1 MITVE
6 DLRALPIFEGLT
18 DAQLGELVASGEEVP
33 VVPGADLFREGE
45 LADFWWLLLDG
56 GIELVR
62 RIGREDAVVARM
74 DQPGRWA
81 GGFRAWDEAGVYLAT
96 GRGKTEGR
104 LLRVPAVVL
113 RDLSHA
119 WFPFAGH
126 LIEGLYRTARS
137 IESTARQRSALVTLG
152 SLAAGLA
159 HEINNPAAA
168 ATRAID
174 ALEGACDTL
183 LAAPGRLAGLGLTK
197 AQITALEDLRSS
209 VQPPSGDDTY
219 DPLAASDRQQAVG
232 SWLTRR
238 GVGRAWELAGPLASA
253 GVDVGWCEQAAVIID
268 GDGLEPALDWVAGT
282 LAATSL
288 LAELKESTR
297 RISELVAAVRSYSQL
312 DRSAKQPTDILAGI
326 DSTLLILSHRLRDG
340 VTVLRDYR
348 RPIPSIDAYAGELNQ
363 VWTNLI
369 DNAIDAM
376 DGQGTLRIAA
386 ARRRPARPRRDHR
399 FRRRH
404 ARRDRRP
411 GLRPLLHHQ
420 GCRQGHRAGT
430 RHRSAHRGRPAR
442 GQHRHRVRAGQDGCP
457 RTPAAGGRCPLNV
470 GDGSERVVDQP

>member
-1 MITVE
+1 VITVA
-6 DLRALPIFEGLT
+6 DLGALPIFQGLT
-18 DAQLGELVASGEEVP
+18 DAQLSELVASGEEVP
-33 VVPGADLFREGE
+33 VVPGAEVFREGE
-45 LADFWWLLLDG
+45 PADSWWLLLDG
-56 GIELVR
+56 AIELVR

-96 GRGKTEGR
+96 GRGTTPGR
-104 LLRVPAVVL
+104 LMRIPAIVL

-174 ALEGACDTL
+174 ALEDASDTL
-183 LAAPGRLAGLGLTK
+183 LAAPARLAGLGLSGD
-197 AQITALEDLRSS
+197 QIAALEELRSS
-209 VQPPSGDDTY
+209 VRPADDAD

-232 SWLTRR
+232 SWLFRK

-253 GVDVGWCEQAAVIID
+253 GIDVGWCERVAAVVEND
-268 GDGLEPALDWVAGT
+268 ALEPILDWVAGT
-282 LAATSL
+282 LATTSL
-288 LAELKESTR
+288 LVELKESTR

-312 DRSAKQPTDILAGI
+312 DRTAKQPTDIVAGL
-326 DSTLLILSHRLRDG
+326 DSTLLIMSHRLRDG

-363 VWTNLI
+363 VWTNVI
-369 DNAIDAM
+369 DNAVDAM
-376 DGQGTLRIAA
+376 DGQGTLRLAVRAEDQQVVVEITDSGAGMPDDVLA
-386 ARRRPARPRRDHR
+386 RVFDPFFTTKEVGKGTGLGLDIARRIVVD
-399 FRRRH
+399 RH
-404 ARRDRRP
+404 GGSIEIDSEP
-411 GLRPLLHHQ
+411 GSTLI
-420 GCRQGHRAGT
+420 
-430 RHRSAHRGRPAR
+430 
-442 GQHRHRVRAGQDGCP
+442 RVRL
-457 RTPAAGGRCPLNV
+457 PLTGAV
-470 GDGSERVVDQP
+470 L

>member
-18 DAQLGELVASGEEVP
+18 DTQLGELVASGEEVP

-81 GGFRAWDEAGVYLAT
+81 GGFRAWDEGGVYLAT

-152 SLAAGLA
+152 HWRPGWPTRSTTRRPRQPARSMPSRVPATPSLPLPAGWPV
-159 HEINNPAAA
+159 ES
-168 ATRAID
+168 T
-174 ALEGACDTL
+174 E
-183 LAAPGRLAGLGLTK
+183 
-197 AQITALEDLRSS
+197 AQIAALEDLRSS

-253 GVDVGWCEQAAVIID
+253 GVDVDWCDQAAEIID
-268 GDGLEPALDWVAGT
+268 GDGLEPALDWIAGT

-376 DGQGTLRIAA
+376 DEQGTLRIAA
-386 ARRRPARPRRDHR
+386 GADGEHVLVEITDSGAGMPAEIVGRAFDPFFTTKDVGKGTGLGLDIARRIVVD
-399 FRRRH
+399 RH
-404 ARRDRRP
+404 GGGIDIDSEP
-411 GLRPLLHHQ
+411 GR
-420 GCRQGHRAGT
+420 T
-430 RHRSAHRGRPAR
+430 VV
-442 GQHRHRVRAGQDGCP
+442 RVRLPLAG
-457 RTPAAGGRCPLNV
+457 AVL
-470 GDGSERVVDQP
+470 